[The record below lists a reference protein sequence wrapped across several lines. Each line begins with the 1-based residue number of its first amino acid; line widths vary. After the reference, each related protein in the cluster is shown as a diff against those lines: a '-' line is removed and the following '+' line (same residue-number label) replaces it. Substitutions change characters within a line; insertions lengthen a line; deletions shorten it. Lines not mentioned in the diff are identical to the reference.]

1 MSRTTPLPVSQLLQL
16 PEAKTARL
24 SHYLFRYPAKF
35 HPPVIRTLL
44 ERFTSDGDTVL
55 DPFVGSGTMLVEA
68 ATINRNGIGLD
79 VDPVAVAVARAKVQ
93 RFGPGALEKS
103 AATVLLD
110 IERNERSADSYSEF
124 KFADLSDDEYE
135 KFKNNSRL
143 FIPNIPN
150 LDHWFRRYV
159 VVDLARIRAAIVSA
173 EIPQTHKNFFMVV
186 FASIIRNASNA
197 DPVPVSGLEVT
208 SHMRRLDAE
217 GRQINPFDL
226 FRKALRKSIGAT
238 DAYRNATTGSRTS
251 QIAKTCDATQLRGAR
266 IGNVDAVITSP
277 PYHGAVDYYRR
288 HQLEMF
294 WLGYTESQKE
304 RLALLP
310 KYIGRPKVPQSD
322 PIIAKH
328 SLQTPLAIEWN
339 NKISAVSPERAVAFR
354 HYVISMTGV
363 FGELS
368 KVLEEDS
375 PAVLVVGN
383 SGWNGSEIPTVDLF
397 DEISADHFEVSE
409 VLHYPVKNRYMS
421 YKRHNDADIA
431 QEHVLV
437 LRRSSSRPTT
447 QS

>member
-1 MSRTTPLPVSQLLQL
+1 MPTSQLLQL
-16 PEAKTARL
+16 PEDKAARL

-93 RFGPGALEKS
+93 RFGSGALKKS
-103 AATVLLD
+103 ASTVLRD
-110 IERNERSADSYSEF
+110 IEIHERSTDCYSEF
-124 KFADLSDDEYE
+124 KFADLSDEEYE
-135 KFKNNSRL
+135 KCKNDPRL
-143 FIPNIPN
+143 FIPSIPN

-159 VVDLARIRAAIVSA
+159 VVDLARIRVAVLEAD
-173 EIPQTHKNFFMVV
+173 IPQTHKNFLMIV

-217 GRQINPFDL
+217 GRQINPFEL
-226 FRKALRKSIGAT
+226 FRKALRNSIGAS
-238 DAYRNATTGSRTS
+238 DAYRSATTGSRTS
-251 QIAKTCDATQLRGAR
+251 QVAKICDATQLRDAR
-266 IGNVDAVITSP
+266 IGKVDAVITSP

-310 KYIGRPKVPQSD
+310 KYIGRPKVPRSD
-322 PIIAKH
+322 PTISKH

-339 NKISAVSPERAVAFR
+339 KKISAVSPERALAFQ
-354 HYVISMTGV
+354 HYVISMTSV

-368 KVLEEDS
+368 QVLNEGS

-397 DEISADHFEVSE
+397 DEISASDFEVSE
-409 VLHYPVKNRYMS
+409 VLHYPIKNRYMS

-437 LRRSSSRPTT
+437 LRRSPSRPA
-447 QS
+447 